1 MMPERPIR
9 IVHMITSLS
18 LGGAEMM
25 LYKLLSRMDQREFKP
40 LVVSLTADGPV
51 GEKIR
56 QLGIQV
62 TSLDMKP
69 GIPDPVHFYRL
80 VRILREVHP
89 DLLQTW
95 MYHSDLMGGLAARIS
110 GNFPVVWG
118 IRNSTLD
125 SKYSKKSTLFIVN
138 TLAKLSGWLPD
149 RIVSCSFTAQDVH
162 TCLGYR
168 ADKFVVIPNGFDTG
182 LFHPDLTARNSLRDE
197 LSLPL
202 ESFLIGLVGRFD
214 PQKDHE
220 HFIRAAGCLVQHTD
234 KVYFILAGDGITWQ
248 NETLANWI
256 RSSGLDS
263 RFQLLGAR
271 QDIPR
276 LTAALDIAT
285 SSSAYGE
292 AFPNVIGEALACGV
306 PCVVTDVGDSARIV
320 GEAGMVVPPRN
331 PEALC
336 LAWLEMIRMEKGR
349 WNAMQQTARQIVLDH
364 YEIEAVT
371 RRYQDLYRSLTK

>member
-1 MMPERPIR
+1 MAERRFR
-9 IVHMITSLS
+9 IVHLITSLS

-25 LYKLLSRMDQREFKP
+25 LYKLLSRMDLSRFDSSV
-40 LVVSLTADGPV
+40 LSLTGDGPV

-56 QLGIQV
+56 KLGIPV

-80 VRILREVHP
+80 VRILRNAHP

-95 MYHSDLMGGLAARIS
+95 MYHSDLMGGLAARVS

-125 SKYSKKSTLFIVN
+125 NEHSKKSTLFIVKL
-138 TLAKLSGWLPD
+138 LAKLSGWIPN
-149 RIVSCSFTAQDVH
+149 RIVSCSFAAQDVH
-162 TCLGYR
+162 TRKGYR
-168 ADKFVVIPNGFDTG
+168 ADKFIVIPNGFDTG
-182 LFHPDLTARNSLRDE
+182 LFHPDLAARQSLREE

-202 ESFLIGLVGRFD
+202 ESLLIGLVARFD
-214 PQKDHE
+214 PQKDHGD
-220 HFIRAAGCLVQHTD
+220 FIRAAGCLAQHTD
-234 KVYFILAGDGITWQ
+234 RVHFILAGDGITWQ
-248 NETLANWI
+248 NDTLANWI
-256 RSSGLDS
+256 RLSGLEHH
-263 RFQLLGAR
+263 FQLLGPR

-285 SSSAYGE
+285 SSSVYGE
-292 AFPNVIGEALACGV
+292 AFPNVIGEAMACGV

-320 GEAGMVVPPRN
+320 GEAGIVVPPRN

-336 LAWLEMIRMEKGR
+336 LAWLEMIRMETMQ
-349 WNAMQQTARQIVLDH
+349 WNAMKQAARQIVVDQ
-364 YEIEAVT
+364 YEIET
-371 RRYQDLYRSLTK
+371 ITMRYQDLYRSLIK

>member
-1 MMPERPIR
+1 MMAEQPIR
-9 IVHMITSLS
+9 IMNIITSLS

-25 LYKLLSRMDQREFKP
+25 LYKLLSRMDRREFEP
-40 LVVSLTADGPV
+40 SVLSLTADGPV

-56 QLGIQV
+56 KLGIQV
-62 TSLDMKP
+62 TSLGMKP
-69 GIPDPVHFYRL
+69 GIPDPVHFFRL
-80 VRILREVHP
+80 VRILKEVHP

-110 GNFPVVWG
+110 GKFPVVWG

-125 SKYSKKSTLFIVN
+125 NEYSKKSTLFIVN
-138 TLAKLSGWLPD
+138 TLAKLSGWIPI
-149 RIVSCSFTAQDVH
+149 RIVSCSYKAQDIH
-162 TCLGYR
+162 TRLGYR

-182 LFHPDLTARNSLRDE
+182 LFHPDLSARNSLRDE
-197 LSLPL
+197 LSLPR

-220 HFIRAAGCLVQHTD
+220 GFIQAASCLVKQTD
-234 KVYFILAGDGITWQ
+234 QVYFVLAGDGITWQ
-248 NETLANWI
+248 NETLVNWI
-256 RSSGLDS
+256 HSSGLER

-271 QDIPR
+271 KDVPR

-306 PCVVTDVGDSARIV
+306 PCVVTDVGDSARII

-331 PEALC
+331 PGALC
-336 LAWLEMIRMEKGR
+336 HAWLEMIRMEKGH
-349 WNAMQQTARQIVLDH
+349 WIAMQQAARQIVLDH
-364 YEIEAVT
+364 YDLEEIT
-371 RRYQDLYRSLTK
+371 RRYQDLYRSLI